1 MAIPAETVDL
11 LPYTDHAPAV
21 TGVKRF
27 HESPQSA
34 WSVVTVAPGERW
46 EAPAADAEER
56 SFVVLGGVA
65 TFTVDAWRE
74 SLSSG
79 HTLHAEPGATVA
91 IRNEGEEP
99 LTALLA
105 TTPPTESFQ

>member
-11 LPYTDHAPAV
+11 LPYTSAAPDR
-21 TGVKRF
+21 TGVQRF
-27 HESPQSA
+27 HESPQSVWA
-34 WSVVTVAPGERW
+34 VLTVAPGERW
-46 EAPAADAEER
+46 EAPPADAEER
-56 SFVVLGGVA
+56 SFVVLAGVA

-74 SLSSG
+74 SLASG
-79 HTLHAEPGATVA
+79 HTLHAEPGAAVV

-105 TTPPTESFQ
+105 TTPPDQSFA